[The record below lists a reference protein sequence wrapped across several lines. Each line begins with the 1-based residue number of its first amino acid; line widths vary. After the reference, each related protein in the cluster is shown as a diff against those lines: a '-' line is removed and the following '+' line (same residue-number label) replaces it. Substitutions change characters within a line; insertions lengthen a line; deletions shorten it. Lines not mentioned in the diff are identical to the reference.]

1 LYGGT
6 EPDTRKCRLLVRR
19 AAGECEMRAKKM
31 WRKYGVLF
39 HVLMPLELAEKIYEL
54 SEKMD
59 ITYSDII
66 RQALKEYFEK
76 LEDQESEHARD
87 S

>member
-1 LYGGT
+1 
-6 EPDTRKCRLLVRR
+6 
-19 AAGECEMRAKKM
+19 MRTKKM

-66 RQALKEYFEK
+66 RQALREYFER
-76 LEDQESEHARD
+76 LEGKEKETLRQVDKT
-87 S
+87 

>member
-1 LYGGT
+1 MYGGT
-6 EPDTRKCRLLVRR
+6 EPETRKCRLLVRR

-31 WRKYGVLF
+31 WKKYGVLF
-39 HVLMPLELAEKIYEL
+39 HVLIPLELAEKIYEQ

-66 RQALKEYFEK
+66 RQALREYFER
-76 LEDQESEHARD
+76 LEGAQ
-87 S
+87 

>member
-1 LYGGT
+1 
-6 EPDTRKCRLLVRR
+6 
-19 AAGECEMRAKKM
+19 MRAKKM

-66 RQALKEYFEK
+66 RQALREYFER
-76 LEDQESEHARD
+76 LEGGEKEGLDKTQKQEKRKGREIPPRRG
-87 S
+87 